1 MYVTEKEKG
10 KLGGK
15 RTLKREKEKSHFF
28 LNLYSEKG
36 NFQFFPKFFLSA
48 SVKISSKK
56 KITSS
61 WKLKVLQLIFLLS
74 KGLCHFCKM

>member
-36 NFQFFPKFFLSA
+36 NFQFFPKIFLSQ
-48 SVKISSKK
+48 VSKFLPK
-56 KITSS
+56 RKS
-61 WKLKVLQLIFLLS
+61 LQVGNSRFYS
-74 KGLCHFCKM
+74 